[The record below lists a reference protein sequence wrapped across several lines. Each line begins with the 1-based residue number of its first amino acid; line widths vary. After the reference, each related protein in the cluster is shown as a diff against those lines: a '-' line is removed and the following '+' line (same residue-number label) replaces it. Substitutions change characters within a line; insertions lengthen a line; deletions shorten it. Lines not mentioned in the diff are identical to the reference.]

1 MFFCPKQSSTLRG
14 LLRQEEHLPRND
26 IISGAYMQVNLP
38 LKIIGLGRYLPK
50 RIVPSSELE
59 ALCGLPEG
67 WVERRNGVR
76 ERRWVTDE
84 TSSFMSAQAALEA
97 LDEAKLKP
105 NQLDLII
112 NASGTGEQAIPDTG
126 SLIQRQLGLGKSGIP
141 AMTVHTTCLSF
152 VAGMDVAANFLQNGR
167 YKNILIASCDVAS
180 CGINPNEPESA
191 SLVGDAA
198 AAVVITRSAEGEK
211 SILHHAH
218 FKTYGEGAYLTS
230 IMGGGSRFHPGFSN
244 HKAEDDLFHMDGPAI
259 LRVVREIAG
268 NFLEE
273 LYPGLSKSLVDI
285 DVVVP
290 HQASK
295 VGLMMLERFGW
306 PKSKIM
312 STLETLGNCV
322 AASIPA
328 TLYQTVR
335 DGHLQRGQKLLIAGT
350 GAGLSIGGLVLTF

>member
-1 MFFCPKQSSTLRG
+1 
-14 LLRQEEHLPRND
+14 
-26 IISGAYMQVNLP
+26 MQVNLP
-38 LKIIGLGRYLPK
+38 LKITGLGRYLPK
-50 RIVPSSELE
+50 RIVLNSELE
-59 ALCGLPEG
+59 KMCGLSTG

-84 TSSFMSAQAALEA
+84 TSSFMSAEAAREALE
-97 LDEAKLKP
+97 EAKLKP
-105 NQLDLII
+105 AQLDLII

-126 SLIQRQLGLGKSGIP
+126 ALIQRQLGLGSSGIP

-180 CGINPNEPESA
+180 CGINPSEPESA

-198 AAVVITRSAEGEK
+198 AAVVVTRPTQGEK

-218 FKTYGEGAYLTS
+218 FRTYGEGAYLTT
-230 IMGGGSRFHPGFSN
+230 IMGGGSARHPRFTN
-244 HKAEDDLFHMDGPAI
+244 HLPEDDLFHMDGPAV
-259 LRVVREIAG
+259 LRKVREIGAG
-268 NFLEE
+268 FLEE

-295 VGLMMLERFGW
+295 VGLLMLERFGW

-328 TLYQTVR
+328 TLYQAVR
-335 DGHLQRGQKLLIAGT
+335 DGNIQRGNKVLIAGT

>member
-1 MFFCPKQSSTLRG
+1 
-14 LLRQEEHLPRND
+14 
-26 IISGAYMQVNLP
+26 MQVNMP
-38 LKIIGLGRYLPK
+38 LKIIGFGRYLPK

-59 ALCGLPEG
+59 AMCGVPAG

-84 TSSFMSAQAALEA
+84 TSSFMSGQAAIEA

-105 NQLDLII
+105 SQLDLII

-126 SLIQRQLGLGKSGIP
+126 ALIQRHLGLGNSGIP

-152 VAGMDVAANFLQNGR
+152 VAAMDVASNFINSGR
-167 YKNILIASCDVAS
+167 YKNILIASADVAS
-180 CGINPNEPESA
+180 CGINPKEPESA

-198 AAVVITRSAEGEK
+198 AAVVVTRSDATDK
-211 SILHHAH
+211 SMIHHAH
-218 FKTYGEGAYLTS
+218 FKTYGDGAYLTT
-230 IMGGGSRFHPGFSN
+230 IMGGGSRLHPRFDG
-244 HKAEDDLFHMDGPAI
+244 HKPEDDLFHMDGPAV
-259 LRVVREIAG
+259 LRMVRGIAHD
-268 NFLEE
+268 FLDG
-273 LYPGLSKSLVDI
+273 LYLGLSKSLLDI

-306 PKSKIM
+306 PENKIM
-312 STLETLGNCV
+312 RTIETLGNCV

-328 TLYQTVR
+328 TLYQAVR
-335 DGHLQRGQKLLIAGT
+335 DGNIQRGQKVLLVGT
-350 GAGLSIGGLVLTF
+350 GAGLSIGGLVLTY

>member
-1 MFFCPKQSSTLRG
+1 
-14 LLRQEEHLPRND
+14 
-26 IISGAYMQVNLP
+26 MQVSLP
-38 LKIIGLGRYLPK
+38 LKISGLGRYLPK

-59 ALCGLPEG
+59 ALCNLPAG

-84 TSSFMSAQAALEA
+84 TSSYMSAQAALEA

-112 NASGTGEQAIPDTG
+112 NASGTAEQAIPDTG
-126 SLIQRQLGLGKSGIP
+126 ALIQRQLGLGNSGIP

-167 YKNILIASCDVAS
+167 YKNILIASADVAS
-180 CGINPNEPESA
+180 CGINPKEPESA

-198 AAVVITRSAEGEK
+198 AAVVVTKPKDGEA
-211 SILHHAH
+211 SMIHHAH
-218 FKTYGEGAYLTS
+218 FKTYGEGAYLTA
-230 IMGGGSRFHPGFSN
+230 IMGGGSRLHPRFAG
-244 HKAEDDLFHMDGPAI
+244 HKAEDDLFHMDGPAV
-259 LRVVREIAG
+259 LRMVREIAG
-268 NFLEE
+268 DFLEE
-273 LYPGLSKSLVDI
+273 LYPGLSQGLGDI

-295 VGLMMLERFGW
+295 IGLMMLERFGW
-306 PKSKIM
+306 PENKIM
-312 STLETLGNCV
+312 KTIETLGNCV
-322 AASIPA
+322 AASIPS
-328 TLYQTVR
+328 TLYQSVR
-335 DGHLQRGQKLLIAGT
+335 EGKIQRGNKVLIAGT

>member
-1 MFFCPKQSSTLRG
+1 
-14 LLRQEEHLPRND
+14 
-26 IISGAYMQVNLP
+26 MQVNFP

-50 RIVPSSELE
+50 RIVPNSELE
-59 ALCGLPEG
+59 ALCGLPTG

-84 TSSFMSAQAALEA
+84 TSSFMSAEAAREA

-126 SLIQRQLGLGKSGIP
+126 VLIQRQLGLGSSGIP

-152 VAGMDVAANFLQNGR
+152 IAGMDVAANFLQAGR
-167 YKNILIASCDVAS
+167 YKNILIASCDVSS
-180 CGINPNEPESA
+180 CGINPREPESA

-198 AAVVITRSAEGEK
+198 AAVVVTRSDDN
-211 SILHHAH
+211 SMIHHAH
-218 FKTYGEGAYLTS
+218 FKTYGDGAYLTT
-230 IMGGGSRFHPGFSN
+230 IMGGGSRFHPRFEG
-244 HKAEDDLFHMDGPAI
+244 HKSEDDLFHMDGPAV
-259 LRVVREIAG
+259 LRMARGIAHE
-268 NFLEE
+268 FLEE
-273 LYPGLSKSLVDI
+273 LYPGLSKSMMDI
-285 DVVVP
+285 DIVVP

-306 PKSKIM
+306 PQNKIM
-312 STLETLGNCV
+312 RTIETLGNCV

-328 TLYQTVR
+328 TLYQAVR
-335 DGHLQRGQKLLIAGT
+335 DGNIQRGNKVLLVGT
-350 GAGLSIGGLVLTF
+350 GAGLSIGGMVLTY